1 MSQARPHKSASVKDL
16 EQTFKDYEFNK
27 KVLSSMRA
35 ELLLRSTKSAKSLL
49 DRVDR
54 QLAEIARRD
63 SFSRA
68 QPEPSPKIPPQVSPP
83 TAQQQLPKITQI
95 PLIVPEPISKPL
107 ATPRV
112 EEVNSQGVNLK
123 TPIKKTRTDPIEKA
137 ISYCVIAFAIVFA
150 VVVFR
155 SERTHSSR
163 SQNVPS
169 PVSANQE
176 VKHSPMYTKPRVSPL
191 AYHESDDWMKDANKD
206 YTPEKP
212 REAQLPQPTID
223 DKRIQTY
230 RDTVRNLL
238 H

>member
-1 MSQARPHKSASVKDL
+1 MSQTRLYKSASVKDL

-49 DRVDR
+49 DKVDS

-63 SFSRA
+63 SFSRVPPKPAQKAPSHISPPKA
-68 QPEPSPKIPPQVSPP
+68 QPQAPQ
-83 TAQQQLPKITQI
+83 ITQI
-95 PLIVPEPISKPL
+95 PLIAPEPVSKPL
-107 ATPRV
+107 EAPRI
-112 EEVNSQGVNLK
+112 EEVVSRCADLK
-123 TPIKKTRTDPIEKA
+123 APIKKTRTDPIEKA
-137 ISYCVIAFAIVFA
+137 ISYCVIVFAIVFA

-155 SERTHSSR
+155 SERTHRPR
-163 SQNVPS
+163 SQNMPS

-176 VKHSPMYTKPRVSPL
+176 NKHSPMYTTPRVSPL
-191 AYHESDDWMKDANKD
+191 AYHESNDWMKDIDNG

-212 REAQLPQPTID
+212 REVQLPPPTID
-223 DKRIQTY
+223 TKRIETY
-230 RDTVRNLL
+230 RETVRNLL